1 MDEYL
6 HKSRYVALSVE
17 WKCRNVLLPGWPEIQ
32 AARSS
37 LPSAMMAVRAII
49 QSRLGR
55 RRRRLRP
62 LLRLRRR
69 PDRPLH

>member
-6 HKSRYVALSVE
+6 HKSRYVAVSVE

-62 LLRLRRR
+62 LLRLRR